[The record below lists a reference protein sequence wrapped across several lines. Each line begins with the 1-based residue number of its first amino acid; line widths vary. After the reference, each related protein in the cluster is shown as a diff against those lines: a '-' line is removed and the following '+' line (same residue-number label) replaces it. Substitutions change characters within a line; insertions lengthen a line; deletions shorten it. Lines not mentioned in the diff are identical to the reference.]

1 MERDCLR
8 RHRRRRTAAAS
19 PPSCGRSSSPP
30 LAVWQPR
37 PPGRGWST
45 MACDD
50 GLRRHASPPSCTYPQ
65 LLLLFGDQGRL
76 LLPLL
81 GMAPLSSCCTT
92 TRIGSTSTVL
102 VDHYEDKIRRFLLPN
117 IALGRRINKVA
128 RRAGKHSNHPQGAT
142 ILQWST
148 GADTRHRPNITTG
161 VGIEKLRHQVT
172 DSPFSML
179 GKSQYAL
186 FAKIMDP
193 TGISVTSFLFN
204 CMKLTEDTIMD
215 VVIFGGRHVD

>member
-1 MERDCLR
+1 MHPL
-8 RHRRRRTAAAS
+8 
-19 PPSCGRSSSPP
+19 PPA
-30 LAVWQPR
+30 L
-37 PPGRGWST
+37 
-45 MACDD
+45 D
-50 GLRRHASPPSCTYPQ
+50 PQ
-65 LLLLFGDQGRL
+65 LFLLFGDQGRL

-172 DSPFSML
+172 DSPV
-179 GKSQYAL
+179 
-186 FAKIMDP
+186 MDP

-204 CMKLTEDTIMD
+204 CMKLTEDT
-215 VVIFGGRHVD
+215 VIKGSH